1 MEEIIKQIIMTQA
14 EKIDI
19 LLIGKTLI
27 EIILFFI
34 VLKFVNKG
42 IQIFFD
48 KAIEKIKDNE
58 TKKHYHT
65 LKQLGLYIINAL
77 IILFFATNILENF
90 GINMKPILATAGVL
104 GVAVGFGGKKF
115 VEDLFTGL
123 SIILTGQLRVG
134 DYVTVNNSTVTVE
147 KITLTMIVIRAYNG
161 DVHYMRNGQI
171 DTIINQTKNFSF
183 PLFRIGVAYKTN
195 VTHALEVLKDLGR
208 ELKENPEYSKFVLSD
223 IEVCGL
229 DSFGDSSIEILARIK
244 TTPQEQWIIK
254 RKFNQM
260 IKERFEKEGIEI
272 PFPQIVVNKAEEQK
286 ENIQ

>member
-1 MEEIIKQIIMTQA
+1 MTQA

-134 DYVTVNNSTVTVE
+134 DYVTVNNSTGTVE

>member
-19 LLIGKTLI
+19 LLIGKTLL

-58 TKKHYHT
+58 TQKHYHT

-134 DYVTVNNSTVTVE
+134 DYVTVNNSTGTVE

>member
-134 DYVTVNNSTVTVE
+134 DYVTVNNSTGTVE
-147 KITLTMIVIRAYNG
+147 KITLTMIVVRAYNG